1 MTNGMADTHSSRR
14 SALLDGL
21 TYAALTILVWGVN
34 APRRGMWQDDVQ
46 AMGEAFRRAVA
57 PHPLQRLFAPDH
69 SPLRRLK
76 ILPVAIAYA
85 TPQPIWTLHLICAAM
100 WLAVA
105 LAAGWVVGLL
115 LPGRRWT
122 RFAVVC
128 LTLTATSDFTTGS
141 MVAVGYNLA
150 VLLLLAA
157 AGCALLWLDRGRTA
171 ALIASAILLACSLL
185 TIDVAFPA
193 IPFLALLFVWLG
205 RAHAR
210 RLAALLAA
218 WGMVVVP
225 TAVVEWSFLHD
236 PKSYAA
242 MAMVPQSKGA
252 LLRLAVTLWTENFT
266 PWRWA
271 FARPEWYVRPPM
283 VIPWGWMAAGSLLAA
298 ALFLLRA
305 RTKVDDAAPDDHRS
319 LGLAVFFAAAAL
331 AANAAYAMVWFSEF
345 HYRTHILSRVW
356 ASAAI
361 GIVAGWVVTRGS
373 PPRAAA
379 PQVAVPRAAAWAV
392 VPRAAAWVVVTAFVF
407 FGAWGGFE
415 RQDYF
420 LAMWQQQQRE
430 LASIVDAA
438 PSLRHGT
445 AVILRSSS
453 TSGRFLATEADY
465 LTAHWL
471 RLLYGEPKLRTLRLN
486 PERGASCRPSST
498 GLDCLSE
505 TGSHDLSRFEEL
517 VVMDYDPRAGTY
529 HLVRTLGDARYR
541 PEKRIVARP
550 WSVRQQRL
558 LLMNSN

>member
-1 MTNGMADTHSSRR
+1 MTNGMADTRSSRR

-21 TYAALTILVWGVN
+21 TYAGLTILVWGVN
-34 APRRGMWQDDVQ
+34 APWRGLWQDDVQ
-46 AMGEAFRRAVA
+46 AMGEAFRRAVG
-57 PHPLQRLFAPDH
+57 PHPLYKLFAPDH

-85 TPQPIWTLHLICAAM
+85 TPQPTWTLHLICAAI

-141 MVAVGYNLA
+141 MVAVAYNLA
-150 VLLLLAA
+150 VLFLLTA
-157 AGCALLWLDRGRTA
+157 AGCALLWLDRGRPA
-171 ALIASAILLACSLL
+171 ALIASVILLACSLL

-193 IPFLALLFVWLG
+193 IPFLALLFAWLG
-205 RAHAR
+205 RAHGR

-252 LLRLAVTLWTENFT
+252 LLRLAATLWTENFT

-271 FARPEWYVRPPM
+271 FARPEWYERPGA

-305 RTKVDDAAPDDHRS
+305 RTKVDDAAPDDDRS
-319 LGLAVFFAAAAL
+319 LGLAAFFAAAAL

-361 GIVAGWVVTRGS
+361 GLLAGWAWTRGS
-373 PPRAAA
+373 QPRAAA
-379 PQVAVPRAAAWAV
+379 PQGAMPQAGAARAVAWA
-392 VPRAAAWVVVTAFVF
+392 AVTAFVF

-471 RLLYGEPKLRTLRLN
+471 RLLYGEPKLRALRLD
-486 PERGASCRPSST
+486 PERGASCRPSSA
-498 GLDCLSE
+498 GLDCLNE
-505 TGSHDLSRFEEL
+505 TGNHDLFRFEEL
-517 VVMDYDPRAGTY
+517 VVMDYDPRSGTY
-529 HLVRTLGDARYR
+529 HLVRALGDARYR